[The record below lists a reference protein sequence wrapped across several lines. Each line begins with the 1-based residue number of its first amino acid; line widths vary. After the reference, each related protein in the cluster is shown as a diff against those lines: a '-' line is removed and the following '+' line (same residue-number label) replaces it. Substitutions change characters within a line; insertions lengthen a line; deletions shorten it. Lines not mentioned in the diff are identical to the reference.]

1 MSQEKLRSDLE
12 ALHAELKQTKSVD
25 GDERLML
32 QTLAEDIQELLTR
45 AEEPSEQ
52 YQGLGDQL
60 RDSIAKL
67 EARHPSVTLAM
78 RQVIDSLSFLG
89 I

>member
-1 MSQEKLRSDLE
+1 MGQDKLRADLE
-12 ALHAELKQTKSVD
+12 RLHAELKQTDSID
-25 GDERLML
+25 REERQLL
-32 QTLAEDIQELLTR
+32 QALADDIQNLLGR
-45 AEEPSEQ
+45 SGGPEEQ
-52 YQGLGDQL
+52 YRGLGDQL
-60 RDSIAKL
+60 REAVATL

>member
-1 MSQEKLRSDLE
+1 MSQDKLRADLE
-12 ALHAELKQTKSVD
+12 ALHTELKQTQSVD
-25 GDERLML
+25 GGERQLL
-32 QTLAEDIQELLTR
+32 EALADDIQTLLGR
-45 AEEPSEQ
+45 AEEPREQ

-60 RDSIAKL
+60 RDAIAKL

>member
-12 ALHAELKQTKSVD
+12 ALHAELKQTKSVE
-25 GDERLML
+25 GDERQLL
-32 QTLAEDIQELLTR
+32 QTLAEDIQKLLTR
-45 AEEPSEQ
+45 TEEPSEQ
-52 YQGLGDQL
+52 YQGLGNQL
-60 RDSIAKL
+60 RDAIAKL

>member
-1 MSQEKLRSDLE
+1 MSQDKLRSDLE
-12 ALHAELKQTKSVD
+12 ALHTELKQTKTVE
-25 GDERLML
+25 GDERQLL
-32 QTLAEDIQELLTR
+32 QTLAEDIRALLTR
-45 AEEPSEQ
+45 TEEPDDQ
-52 YQGLGDQL
+52 YQGLGDRL
-60 RDSIAKL
+60 RDAVAKL

>member
-1 MSQEKLRSDLE
+1 MSQDKLRADLE
-12 ALHAELKQTKSVD
+12 ALHAELKQTATIDS
-25 GDERLML
+25 DERQLL
-32 QTLAEDIQELLTR
+32 QTLADDIQTILSR
-45 AEEPSEQ
+45 ASEPPEQ
-52 YQGLGDQL
+52 YSSLGNQL
-60 RDSIAKL
+60 REAVAKL

>member
-1 MSQEKLRSDLE
+1 MSQDKLRADLE
-12 ALHAELKQTKSVD
+12 ALHAELKQTKSID
-25 GDERLML
+25 ADERELL
-32 QTLAEDIQELLTR
+32 QTLANDIQALLTHV
-45 AEEPSEQ
+45 EEPDEQ
-52 YQGLGDQL
+52 YRGLGDQL
-60 RDSIAKL
+60 REAVAKL